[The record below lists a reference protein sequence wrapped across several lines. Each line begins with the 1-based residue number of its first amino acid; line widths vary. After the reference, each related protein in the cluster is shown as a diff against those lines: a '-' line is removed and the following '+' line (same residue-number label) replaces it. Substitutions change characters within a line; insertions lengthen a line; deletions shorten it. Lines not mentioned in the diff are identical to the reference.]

1 MPYGYVGDISTKIK
15 QSKKNNGVLTI
26 NEVTDLQT
34 DGSWGGSME
43 HIETQTLSGA
53 VSTLSFDTLKE
64 GKYSTHFITIEN
76 YVPDTNNRHL
86 GLRFKVSGSAD
97 TANNYQYSMER
108 ITAST
113 ASQLYSGNDSKI
125 WLAYNC
131 GTGTG
136 QSLNGSFYLYDAG
149 SSSDTFM
156 TQEFVMIDKDT
167 NLSQNFGSGLNDVN
181 QVVNG
186 LEFMTSG
193 DNLLS
198 GTFKL
203 FGIKDI
209 T

>member
-1 MPYGYVGDISTKIK
+1 MSYIGTQPNNV
-15 QSKKNNGVLTI
+15 KKNTGIYNPNEILQLTK
-26 NEVTDLQT
+26 E
-34 DGSWGGSME
+34 GSWGGSLE
-43 HIETQTLSGA
+43 HIETKTLSGA

-64 GKYSTHFITIEN
+64 TKYSVHFITIEN

-97 TANNYQYSMER
+97 TSTNYQYSMER

-136 QSLNGSFYLYDAG
+136 QSLNGSFYVYDAG

-156 TQEFVMIDKDT
+156 TQEFVMIDKDS

>member
-1 MPYGYVGDISTKIK
+1 MSYIGTQPNNVL
-15 QSKKNNGVLTI
+15 KNTGIYTPSEI
-26 NEVTDLQT
+26 LQLAKE
-34 DGSWGGSME
+34 GSWGGSLE
-43 HIETQTLSGA
+43 HIETKTLSGA

-64 GKYSTHFITIEN
+64 TKYSVHFITIEN
-76 YVPDTNNRHL
+76 YVPDTNNRQL

-97 TANNYQYSMER
+97 TGTNYQYSMER

-136 QSLNGSFYLYDAG
+136 QSLNGSFYVYDAG

-156 TQEFVMIDKDT
+156 TQEFVMIDKDS

>member
-1 MPYGYVGDISTKIK
+1 MAYSYSGVFPNQQLKNSGVFTIADALNLQAVG
-15 QSKKNNGVLTI
+15 
-26 NEVTDLQT
+26 E
-34 DGSWGGSME
+34 WGGSLE
-43 HIETQTLSGA
+43 HIQTQTLSGA

-64 GKYSTHFITIEN
+64 NKYSVHFITIEN
-76 YVPDTNNRHL
+76 YVPDTDNRHL

-97 TANNYQYSMER
+97 SGTNYQYSMER
-108 ITAST
+108 VTAST
-113 ASQLYSGNDSKI
+113 SSQLYSAGDSKI

-136 QSLNGSFYLYDAG
+136 ESLNGSFYVYNAG
-149 SSSDTFM
+149 SSSDTFI
-156 TQEFVMIDKDT
+156 THNFFMIDKDT
-167 NLSQNFGSGLNDVN
+167 NQAQNFGTALNDVN

-186 LEFMTSG
+186 LQFITSG

-203 FGIKDI
+203 YGIKDL

>member
-1 MPYGYVGDISTKIK
+1 MSYIGTQPNNVL
-15 QSKKNNGVLTI
+15 KNTGIYNPSEI
-26 NEVTDLQT
+26 LQLAKE
-34 DGSWGGSME
+34 GSWGGSLE
-43 HIETQTLSGA
+43 HIETKTLSGA

-64 GKYSTHFITIEN
+64 TKYSVHFITIEN

-97 TANNYQYSMER
+97 TGTNYQYSMER

-136 QSLNGSFYLYDAG
+136 QSLNGSFYVYDAG

-156 TQEFVMIDKDT
+156 TQEFVMIDKDS

>member
-1 MPYGYVGDISTKIK
+1 MSYIGTQPNNVL
-15 QSKKNNGVLTI
+15 KNTGIYTPSEI
-26 NEVTDLQT
+26 LQLAKE
-34 DGSWGGSME
+34 GSWGGSLE
-43 HIETQTLSGA
+43 HIETKTLSGA

-64 GKYSTHFITIEN
+64 TKYSVHFITIEN

-97 TANNYQYSMER
+97 TGTNYQYSMER

-136 QSLNGSFYLYDAG
+136 QSLNGSFYVYDAS

-156 TQEFVMIDKDT
+156 TQEFVMIDKDS

>member
-1 MPYGYVGDISTKIK
+1 MSYIGTQPNNV
-15 QSKKNNGVLTI
+15 KKNIGLYNPNEILQLTK
-26 NEVTDLQT
+26 E
-34 DGSWGGSME
+34 GSWGGSLE
-43 HIETQTLSGA
+43 HIETKTLSGA

-64 GKYSTHFITIEN
+64 TKYSVHFITIEN

-97 TANNYQYSMER
+97 TGTNYQYSMER

-136 QSLNGSFYLYDAG
+136 QSLNGSFYVYDAG

-156 TQEFVMIDKDT
+156 TQEFVMIDKDS

>member
-1 MPYGYVGDISTKIK
+1 MSYIGTQPNNVL
-15 QSKKNNGVLTI
+15 KNTGIYTPSEI
-26 NEVTDLQT
+26 LQLAKE
-34 DGSWGGSME
+34 GSWGGSLE
-43 HIETQTLSGA
+43 HIETKTLSGA

-64 GKYSTHFITIEN
+64 TKYSVHFITIEN

-97 TANNYQYSMER
+97 TGTNYQYSMER

-136 QSLNGSFYLYDAG
+136 QSLNGSFYVYDAG

-156 TQEFVMIDKDT
+156 TQEFVMIDKDS

>member
-1 MPYGYVGDISTKIK
+1 MSYIGTQPNNVLKNTGIYTPSEILQLTK
-15 QSKKNNGVLTI
+15 
-26 NEVTDLQT
+26 E
-34 DGSWGGSME
+34 GSWGGSLE
-43 HIETQTLSGA
+43 HIETKTLSGA

-64 GKYSTHFITIEN
+64 TKYSVHFITIEN

-97 TANNYQYSMER
+97 TGTNYQYSMER

-136 QSLNGSFYLYDAG
+136 QSLNGSFYVYDAG

-156 TQEFVMIDKDT
+156 TQEFVMIDKDS

>member
-1 MPYGYVGDISTKIK
+1 MSYIGTQPNNVL
-15 QSKKNNGVLTI
+15 KNTGIYNPSEI
-26 NEVTDLQT
+26 LQLAKE
-34 DGSWGGSME
+34 GSWGGSLE
-43 HIETQTLSGA
+43 HIETKTLSGA

-64 GKYSTHFITIEN
+64 TKYSVHFITIEN

-86 GLRFKVSGSAD
+86 GLRFKVSVSAD
-97 TANNYQYSMER
+97 TGTIYQYSMER

-136 QSLNGSFYLYDAG
+136 QSLNGSFYVYDAG

-156 TQEFVMIDKDT
+156 TQEFVMIDKDS